1 VSEFENPGMKNIVP
15 QLAGSGRIRSLSYM
29 TAHQNF
35 AFQQLLSAWRRRDD
49 ARTAGNLPELAKA
62 RIALDSA
69 RNDMHASLSGL
80 R

>member
-1 VSEFENPGMKNIVP
+1 MVS
-15 QLAGSGRIRSLSYM
+15 QLVRLATIRSVFTM

-35 AFQQLLSAWRRRDD
+35 AFQRLLDAWRRRED
-49 ARTAGNLPELAKA
+49 ARSATNLAELAAA
-62 RIALDSA
+62 RSSLDAA